1 MRIKTQFT
9 IAMALFAGILV
20 VVTVS
25 AIMTNQKVEQASRQ
39 ERIAAGIARGAGEL
53 GHLSNDYLIYRESQ
67 QLARWQSG
75 FAAFSG
81 QVAVLKAD
89 TPEQQ
94 ALVASIRAGK
104 DRMKAVFD
112 SAAATSLRPPEN
124 GGEALNPAFLQVSW
138 SRMAIQSQ
146 ALAADALRLSKLL
159 NQERDRLTNAR
170 TLLLYAMIGLFGLFL
185 LASYFFTSQRILK
198 SIAGLRTGAA
208 VIGSGNLDFA
218 IEEKTNDE
226 IGELSHA
233 FNRMATDL
241 KAVTASRADLERE
254 IAERKRAEEELRR
267 QRKWFQ
273 VTLASIGDGVIATDA
288 AGRITFINPVAQSLT
303 GWQREEALGEPVQNV
318 FRIINEK
325 SREAGGDIVARV
337 IREGTIVTLA
347 NNMVLITREGR
358 EIPIEDSAAP
368 IRDAE
373 GHIAGVVLVFHDVTE
388 KRRARHALQESEE
401 RYRTLFETMTEG
413 FALHEIICD
422 DAGRPCDYRFLE
434 INPAFERQTGTKAA
448 DLVGHTLY
456 EVLPQSESLWVDR
469 YGAVALTGEP
479 IRFDQWSEALGRHYE
494 VSAFRTGPG
503 RFGVV
508 FLDITERKLTEKSL
522 AEHAAKLEA
531 ANKELESFSYSVS
544 HDLRAPLRAINGYAQ
559 MILRKGS
566 DRFDEEVRR
575 RFEMITNNAE
585 KMGQLIDDLLA
596 FSRLGSQDVVKLSLD
611 MEELIGEVWQELRNI
626 NPCREMTLKICKM
639 PAVCGDSAL
648 IRQVYSNLLG
658 NAVKFTQGENMAMI
672 EAGSCT
678 QDGESVYYIRD
689 NGVGFDM
696 RFYDKLFGV
705 FQRLHSDAEYKG
717 TGIGLALVKRI
728 INRHGG
734 RVWAE
739 GKVDEGATFYFTL
752 PTRQG

>member
-1 MRIKTQFT
+1 
-9 IAMALFAGILV
+9 MALFAGILV

-25 AIMTNQKVEQASRQ
+25 AIMTNQKVGQASRQ
-39 ERIAAGIARGAGEL
+39 ERIAAGIARGASEL

-67 QLARWQSG
+67 QLTRWQSG
-75 FAAFSG
+75 FTAFSG
-81 QVAVLKAD
+81 QVAVLQAE

-94 ALVASIRAGK
+94 ALVTSIRASK
-104 DRMKAVFD
+104 DRMKTVFEN
-112 SAAATSLRPPEN
+112 AAATSRRPPGN
-124 GGEALNPAFLQVSW
+124 GGEALNLAFLQVSW
-138 SRMAIQSQ
+138 NRMAIQSQ
-146 ALAADALRLSKLL
+146 ALTADALRLSKLL

-170 TLLLYAMIGLFGLFL
+170 TLLLYAIIGLFGLFL
-185 LASYFFTSQRILK
+185 LVSYFFTSQRILK
-198 SIAGLRTGAA
+198 SIAGLQTGAA

-218 IEEKTNDE
+218 IDEKTNDE

-267 QRKWFQ
+267 QREWLQ
-273 VTLASIGDGVIATDA
+273 VTLSSIGDGVIATDA
-288 AGRITFINPVAQSLT
+288 AARITFINPVAQSLT
-303 GWQREEALGEPVQNV
+303 GWQRAEALEVPVQNV

-325 SREAGGDIVARV
+325 SREAGEDIVARV
-337 IREGTIVTLA
+337 IREGTVVTLA
-347 NNMVLITREGR
+347 NNMVLVTREGR

-388 KRRARHALQESEE
+388 KRRARHTLQESEE

-448 DLVGHTLY
+448 DLVGHTLC

-469 YGAVALTGEP
+469 YGAVAVTGEP

-522 AEHAAKLEA
+522 AEHAAKLEES
-531 ANKELESFSYSVS
+531 NKELESFSYSVS
-544 HDLRAPLRAINGYAQ
+544 HDLRAPLRAIDGYSR
-559 MILRKGS
+559 MILKNQG
-566 DRFDEEVRR
+566 DRLAEDAKRQFQVIRDNV
-575 RFEMITNNAE
+575 E
-585 KMGQLIDDLLA
+585 KMGKLIDDLLG
-596 FSRLGSQDVVKLSLD
+596 FSRLGRQEVVKANLD
-611 MEELIGEVWQELRNI
+611 LDELIREVWDELVTI
-626 NPCREMTLKICKM
+626 NPDRAMSLKVDQM
-639 PAVCGDSAL
+639 PAPLGDQAL
-648 IRQVYSNLLG
+648 IRQVYRNLLG
-658 NAVKFTQGENMAMI
+658 NAVKFTKTREAAEI
-672 EAGSCT
+672 EAGCVMKGHET
-678 QDGESVYYIRD
+678 VYYVRD
-689 NGVGFDM
+689 NGMGFDM
-696 RFYDKLFGV
+696 KFHDKLFGV
-705 FQRLHSDAEYKG
+705 FQRLHSDAEYEG
-717 TGIGLALVKRI
+717 TGIGLALVQRI
-728 INRHGG
+728 IHRHGG

-739 GKVDEGATFYFTL
+739 GEVDKGATFYFTL
-752 PTRQG
+752 PCAQKEIVC